1 MGSNTL
7 HSYNFPRI
15 MKTLLLFIPL
25 NIKRTLLL
33 EKPLTKINL
42 RLWKEN
48 KEKQGKIEKTM

>member
-1 MGSNTL
+1 
-7 HSYNFPRI
+7 